1 MERAH
6 GHILLSGKGL
16 TVDEPLLSTTVYMY
30 GIFNSQVVLGN
41 TTMNKLMSNSR
52 NALNVMKRSG
62 QRIYILE
69 NGLWRLLTMPS
80 AFEMGLNSA
89 TWYYKLPKDTIRV
102 RTFTSPDSRVI
113 QLEVTSQKDA
123 YMWAVSNH
131 LLLGPEEVP
140 TYQLEQTGK
149 TLRVTEIILLQ
160 KIITQN

>member
-1 MERAH
+1 
-6 GHILLSGKGL
+6 
-16 TVDEPLLSTTVYMY
+16 
-30 GIFNSQVVLGN
+30 
-41 TTMNKLMSNSR
+41 
-52 NALNVMKRSG
+52 MKRSG

-131 LLLGPEEVP
+131 LLLGPKNS
-140 TYQLEQTGK
+140 TNLSIRTNWQNASSDGK
-149 TLRVTEIILLQ
+149 SFCYRKLLPR
-160 KIITQN
+160 N